1 MLKPISIG
9 HTPIIKKVGGSQGIN
24 PNKLNI
30 DVGSLA
36 DKSFIQPK
44 KG

>member
-1 MLKPISIG
+1 MRQG
-9 HTPIIKKVGGSQGIN
+9 HTPINKKDGGSQGIN

-30 DVGSLA
+30 EVGSLS
-36 DKSFIQPK
+36 DRSFIHPK